1 MVYHSWIDG
10 SIITGVDRDCRAWF
24 VRSFGMAR
32 VKVIIEGEAEDG
44 GVYEKGNG
52 RKKQW
57 VHGPVRVADR

>member
-1 MVYHSWIDG
+1 
-10 SIITGVDRDCRAWF
+10 
-24 VRSFGMAR
+24 MAR